1 MGTSGADNDFSQAV
15 LKPIVNSISTD
26 GADGRISTLTE
37 MSDNSAMSID
47 FTAMAERVTAATK
60 KNVAPMVEQS
70 SILRQ
75 LWAGI
80 VDDFRGQPSKAQGA

>member
-1 MGTSGADNDFSQAV
+1 
-15 LKPIVNSISTD
+15 
-26 GADGRISTLTE
+26 
-37 MSDNSAMSID
+37 MSID

-60 KNVAPMVEQS
+60 KNMTPMVEQS
-70 SILRQ
+70 SILKQ